1 MPFSSNEI
9 FIPFIKSTSPF
20 PTILQR
26 ERGKHKKKGG
36 FTMEKNK
43 EIKVADMTDARE
55 LTAQLE
61 KLPEA
66 VRIKILYMIE
76 GARLVSE
83 QKAG

>member
-1 MPFSSNEI
+1 
-9 FIPFIKSTSPF
+9 
-20 PTILQR
+20 
-26 ERGKHKKKGG
+26 
-36 FTMEKNK
+36 MEKNK